1 MVFPP
6 LLIITYRE
14 RSKTGITT
22 NALATVSF
30 TAEYSMN
37 TSNYWTTVKGIFIG
51 IMVLFGIIVAGQ
63 LWIWSYVPNLSD
75 VSISL
80 LLRTRIG

>member
-1 MVFPP
+1 MISTP
-6 LLIITYRE
+6 LLIIDYRE

-22 NALATVSF
+22 DALATVSF

-51 IMVLFGIIVAGQ
+51 VMVLFGIIVTAQ
-63 LWIWSYVPNLSD
+63 LWIWSYVPNLSE
-75 VSISL
+75 V
-80 LLRTRIG
+80 RIFYIL